1 MNGSGGA
8 AQMNGT
14 GSSHTERLEIWGV
27 AGIGEIADGADL
39 AAVIADAA
47 PDLRD
52 GDVVVVTSKVV
63 SKAEGRLVSGD
74 RDDAIDAESVR
85 LVAQRGSTRI
95 VETRHGFVLAAAGI
109 DASNVPSGTVAL
121 LPVDPDRSAGRI
133 RAGLR
138 RLRGVNVAVVVTD
151 TFGRPWRN
159 GLVDVAI
166 GAAGIAALDDHR
178 GRTDAHG
185 HTLEMTVTAIADEV
199 ASAAE
204 LVKGKLAGVPVA
216 IVRGLRY
223 DVDAA
228 GTGARPLIRPPADD
242 MFRLGTT
249 EAKRAAVLDRRTVRE
264 FTAQPV
270 PSEAVERALA
280 AAVTAPAPHHSTP
293 WRFAVVRDRAVKLLD
308 AMLAAWTAD
317 LRRDGFTEDQIARR
331 VRRGDVLRRAPL
343 LVVPCLVTTGA
354 AHDYPDD
361 RRAAAEREMFVV
373 ALGAAVENFLVALA
387 AEGLG
392 SAWVSSTM
400 FCRDIVREVL
410 DLPDDWD
417 PMGTLA
423 VGYAAS
429 APPERRQRDTSAFVV
444 DR

>member
-1 MNGSGGA
+1 MNEPGGA
-8 AQMNGT
+8 A
-14 GSSHTERLEIWGV
+14 TERLEIWGV
-27 AGIGEIADGADL
+27 AGIGEIAEGADL
-39 AAVIADAA
+39 GAVIAAA
-47 PDLRD
+47 EPDLRD
-52 GDVVVVTSKVV
+52 GDVLVVTSKVV
-63 SKAEGRLVSGD
+63 SKAEGRLVDGD
-74 RDDAIDAESVR
+74 REAAIDGESVR
-85 LVAQRGSTRI
+85 LVAQRGATRI
-95 VETRHGFVLAAAGI
+95 VETRHGFVLAAAGV
-109 DASNVPSGTVAL
+109 DASNVPAGKVAL

-133 RAGLR
+133 RAAVR

-185 HTLEMTVTAIADEV
+185 HALEMTVTAVADEV

-216 IVRGLRY
+216 VVRGLRY
-223 DVDAA
+223 DVDAD
-228 GTGARPLIRPPADD
+228 GVGARPLVRPAAED
-242 MFRLGTT
+242 MFRLGTA
-249 EAKRAAVLDRRTVRE
+249 EAKRTAVLDRRTVRD
-264 FTAQPV
+264 FAHLPV
-270 PSEAVERALA
+270 PDEAVERALA

-293 WRFAVVRDRAVKLLD
+293 WRFAVVRERAAKLLD
-308 AMLAAWTAD
+308 AMLAAWTED
-317 LRRDGFTEDQIARR
+317 LRRDGFTDEQIARR
-331 VRRGDVLRRAPL
+331 VRRGEVLRRAPL

-354 AHDYPDD
+354 AHDYPDQ
-361 RRAAAEREMFVV
+361 RRASAEREMFVV

-400 FCRDIVREVL
+400 FCRDVVRDVL

-417 PMGTLA
+417 PMGTVA
-423 VGYAAS
+423 VGHPAS
-429 APPERRQRDTSAFVV
+429 APPERPPRGTAAYVV